1 MIIAGGYTLPECNET
16 LTSEHMKPEDMLPHN
31 NCNMSVSI
39 NWNIGHLSI
48 PAHTHTKNYISLSK
62 KGIQLY
68 SLLLPSSEFKYH
80 CT

>member
-31 NCNMSVSI
+31 NWYMSVLI

-48 PAHTHTKNYISLSK
+48 PGNTHTKNYIRLSK

-68 SLLLPSSEFKYH
+68 SILLPS
-80 CT
+80 

>member
-1 MIIAGGYTLPECNET
+1 MITAGGHTLPECNET

-31 NCNMSVSI
+31 NCNMSVLI

-48 PAHTHTKNYISLSK
+48 PAHTHTKNYISLGK

-80 CT
+80 YT